1 MDFRQHLNEI
11 RDELGLDPVSPP
23 QGIVDEVSLILTNTG
38 FKDRMDK
45 IRQSKEGKDEISS
58 W

>member
-11 RDELGLDPVSPP
+11 RDELGLGPVSPP
-23 QGIVDEVSLILTNTG
+23 QEVVDEVSLILTNTG

-58 W
+58 